1 MKKRILL
8 PAITLAVLGAT
19 FFGGY
24 TYGLNIYEKTLDA
37 MGFLNIT
44 DEVQITEIEIDDSS
58 TMKVQGEPTINTQA
72 DVTYTVHAYLDGVDT
87 AQETVSWT
95 AAEISSGTKK
105 KVTLSGLS
113 LGGVESIK
121 VEITH

>member
-1 MKKRILL
+1 MKKRLL
-8 PAITLAVLGAT
+8 IIGVTCAVLIGI

-44 DEVQITEIEIDDSS
+44 DEVGISEMEIDDS
-58 TMKVQGEPTINTQA
+58 TTLKVQCEPTGNTQA

-87 AQETVSWT
+87 AQETLSWS
-95 AAEISSGTKK
+95 AAEITASTKK
-105 KVTLSGLS
+105 KVTFTGLA
-113 LGGVESIK
+113 LGAATNIK
-121 VEITH
+121 AEVTH

>member
-1 MKKRILL
+1 MKKRLIL
-8 PAITLAVLGAT
+8 IGVTCAVLFAV

-44 DEVQITEIEIDDSS
+44 DEVGISEMEIDDS
-58 TMKVQGEPTINTQA
+58 TTLKVQCEPTGNTQA
-72 DVTYTVHAYLDGVDT
+72 DLTYTVHAYLDGIDT

-95 AAEISSGTKK
+95 SAEISAVTKK
-105 KVTLSGLS
+105 KVTFNGLA
-113 LGGVESIK
+113 LGSATSVKAE
-121 VEITH
+121 VTH